1 MSDDDIPMDA
11 DIERLLL
18 EEFAPSDQIA
28 SMKASID
35 TLVGTVKDLACK
47 NALQVRVSR
56 DIMSDKIQILR
67 DMPKTILSCFNDY
80 FPLEKTQEVE
90 QTLST
95 LFEPNLKTL
104 QGELRKLDFV
114 RERLHS
120 LGSLIDKLIPVSL
133 TEILAQAEHDDSCMR
148 ELAHLLDVDTMQ
160 VVDKVSELVK
170 TVSRKNMTE
179 NAVTP
184 LVLDS
189 SVQVPQQSAVSSSAV
204 PNPAAIEQL
213 NRFEFEPVDYHATF
227 DPIAAAQAR
236 KDEQAAAE
244 AEGIPL
250 DNPDTRAPRSVKQAG
265 FKAIVEALCDKFK
278 ENESSAQLN
287 AYMKLKTLRKEG
299 DVTSYCVELE
309 KITQRAYP
317 GASEEEL
324 SRTRASELVAQLSDW
339 PEYLQLYT
347 AMERNADLQKRTVHR
362 PRQKQNAAPAPLAVQ
377 IKDNQAPASHKK
389 LPKCYKCNE
398 YGHFSRDCKKT
409 VAAKAAASTEK
420 TGGTLPNAPSVFTAS
435 AHKRL
440 SIMEETSSTCKGLVG
455 ERMTKTVKLLG
466 LSRKA
471 LLDTGSQISIIP
483 LEVLRA
489 GRTSGFNFDED
500 VEEFPLPSQAPIYDA
515 SGNKMQFEG
524 AVRLTIELERGE
536 KRRVALFVKAGGDNT
551 LVLGTNALQT
561 LGVSLLTDN
570 ANHNQGQHLEDTR
583 PTVTADE
590 AKGKT
595 RVKER
600 RSPTTS
606 QAVVAKRTYLR
617 PGETKLLPY
626 DVPTNKGRTLLGVD
640 NVLNLRYRCN
650 CGLFGQMAH
659 VALPGLT
666 HPMARSKKVLDMFQ
680 LANVASI
687 AEQACWGDERKEE
700 ELRKKS
706 SCYITPYGL
715 ALAIDAHRRRCIT
728 YADAVESARGLK
740 FDHPA
745 VFSWPVPYDLGAHLT
760 TAIALQ
766 GKLRVPGAQVDR
778 EPEIFIALPPAFA
791 RVNSDVDYGR
801 NVTPYVY
808 ADWNG
813 LAEKLVTMPIVTSL
827 IVVWP
832 DTTPESRE
840 MRQVLIALE
849 RHLQPGGSLAF
860 FPSPYEDD
868 NNTEWMHMGR
878 VCAEYVRYMTDPQR
892 SFEAIVRDHYS
903 DVLEG
908 APFTHPAACLGTHP
922 RRGRSQFGGY
932 QIRLFLDKLRVTIN
946 DLVKMDEFE
955 MASEELRERRQR
967 EKQDQRRR
975 RREERMP
982 NFFVIRDP
990 ERVRH
995 NRPISFRRHADVA
1008 GPSTSRR
1015 RYSPTGNRR
1024 SRSKGRSERH
1034 GSEAHRSS
1042 HRGEHRHESRH
1053 TGPRRK

>member
-47 NALQVRVSR
+47 NAL
-56 DIMSDKIQILR
+56 
-67 DMPKTILSCFNDY
+67 
-80 FPLEKTQEVE
+80 
-90 QTLST
+90 
-95 LFEPNLKTL
+95 
-104 QGELRKLDFV
+104 
-114 RERLHS
+114 
-120 LGSLIDKLIPVSL
+120 
-133 TEILAQAEHDDSCMR
+133 
-148 ELAHLLDVDTMQ
+148 
-160 VVDKVSELVK
+160 
-170 TVSRKNMTE
+170 
-179 NAVTP
+179 
-184 LVLDS
+184 
-189 SVQVPQQSAVSSSAV
+189 QVPQQSAVSSSAV

-244 AEGIPL
+244 AEGVPWTIPTPGHQGEYTEFPLGSAKGVEMARMFAALTLPDVSVYDDPNGKDFGDFLAQFKLKYQGLAL
-250 DNPDTRAPRSVKQAG
+250 DNDMLVHLLFSKLDGFPRSVADALPRSVKQAG
-265 FKAIVEALCDKFK
+265 FKAIVEALRDKFK

-347 AMERNADLQKRTVHR
+347 AMEVAPKESAYEMVKSMAQRCERSRALATATKRTLDASKLQR
-362 PRQKQNAAPAPLAVQ
+362 SLPEERRPAERNRPQPRQKQNAAPAELAVQ
-377 IKDNQAPASHKK
+377 IKDNQAPASRKK

-409 VAAKAAASTEK
+409 GAAKAAASTEK
-420 TGGTLPNAPSVFTAS
+420 TGGNPPKRAKCFHRIRAQTAKYNGGNVIDMQRSSRRADDQNSEASWAVTKS
-435 AHKRL
+435 ALRYW
-440 SIMEETSSTCKGLVG
+440 
-455 ERMTKTVKLLG
+455 
-466 LSRKA
+466 
-471 LLDTGSQISIIP
+471 IP
-483 LEVLRA
+483 DKHNTA
-489 GRTSGFNFDED
+489 RT
-500 VEEFPLPSQAPIYDA
+500 
-515 SGNKMQFEG
+515 
-524 AVRLTIELERGE
+524 VRLTIELERGE

-617 PGETKLLPY
+617 PGSKLFRKGEEVGIYEPAKIVDAEPVKCHGDMLERTVNATEDREDKLL
-626 DVPTNKGRTLLGVD
+626 RL
-640 NVLNLRYRCN
+640 LNLSKSGKQEEVMVNLDSAWRRQRAEPAIQMQLWTVRTDGPCSSTRPN
-650 CGLFGQMAH
+650 TPDGQNRRAG
-659 VALPGLT
+659 ATRG
-666 HPMARSKKVLDMFQ
+666 R
-680 LANVASI
+680 
-687 AEQACWGDERKEE
+687 R
-700 ELRKKS
+700 KS
-706 SCYITPYGL
+706 SGKRAPATSPHMDWRL
-715 ALAIDAHRRRCIT
+715 PIDAHRRRCIT

-791 RVNSDVDYGR
+791 RVNADVDYGR

-892 SFEAIVRDHYS
+892 SFEAI
-903 DVLEG
+903 
-908 APFTHPAACLGTHP
+908 
-922 RRGRSQFGGY
+922 
-932 QIRLFLDKLRVTIN
+932 
-946 DLVKMDEFE
+946 MDEFE
-955 MASEELRERRQR
+955 MASAELRERRQR